1 MNRGCKVLIFKVMS
15 SQHFLN
21 KPLAKKEINNCGLLV
36 SQLPFW
42 LVEILLRV
50 YIIYY
55 QYIYCQIQQ
64 FNKNKE
70 VLHRDSL
77 SSLLVIT
84 NDLRTIRDNIRF
96 SFRPQVIFKVSH
108 LNGKPSADPA
118 LEH

>member
-21 KPLAKKEINNCGLLV
+21 KPLAKKEINNCGLPV

-70 VLHRDSL
+70 VLQGFTFVSL
-77 SSLLVIT
+77 GHNKRL
-84 NDLRTIRDNIRF
+84 
-96 SFRPQVIFKVSH
+96 
-108 LNGKPSADPA
+108 ADDKR
-118 LEH
+118 